1 MDHNDKPSVQPTP
14 KKLGSANHLDDIFN
28 DFVAN
33 GGMENVKGA
42 GKPLHVPD
50 GDVLNSVLK
59 TANYLPPWLE
69 LQKQI
74 RANMK
79 HLIEQLDNDAAD
91 VSKDDWAA
99 QFDELNEQIKK
110 YNRSVP
116 SPLLQ
121 KGFVSANNISSKYE
135 QWE

>member
-1 MDHNDKPSVQPTP
+1 MNNRDKPTESLTP

-28 DFVAN
+28 DYVSK
-33 GGMENVKGA
+33 GGMENLKGT
-42 GKPLHVPD
+42 GKPLDVPD

-74 RANMK
+74 RTGMK
-79 HLIEQLDNDAAD
+79 DLIEQMNHDSAA
-91 VSKDDWAA
+91 VTTSKWEE
-99 QFDELNEQIKK
+99 QIEELNSQIKK
-110 YNRSVP
+110 YNISVP
-116 SPLLQ
+116 NPLLQ
-121 KGFVSANNISSKYE
+121 KGFVSVENIRVKYE